1 MASQCK
7 RGIISGIMDN
17 IFIDGFDIDIL
28 LYENKTNNV
37 IANFNAL
44 LGYMYS
50 FLKNG
55 QCKKRISNEY

>member
-1 MASQCK
+1 MVLWT
-7 RGIISGIMDN
+7 IV
-17 IFIDGFDIDIL
+17 IDGFDIDIL
-28 LYENKTNNV
+28 LYENKINNV

-44 LGYMYS
+44 WDYF

>member
-44 LGYMYS
+44 LDYS

>member
-28 LYENKTNNV
+28 LYENKINNV

-44 LGYMYS
+44 WDYFFFEEWTM
-50 FLKNG
+50 
-55 QCKKRISNEY
+55 

>member
-1 MASQCK
+1 MVLWT
-7 RGIISGIMDN
+7 IV
-17 IFIDGFDIDIL
+17 IDGFDIDIL
-28 LYENKTNNV
+28 LYENKINNV

>member
-1 MASQCK
+1 MVLWT
-7 RGIISGIMDN
+7 IV
-17 IFIDGFDIDIL
+17 IDGFDIDIL

-37 IANFNAL
+37 IAIFNAL
-44 LGYMYS
+44 LGYS

>member
-37 IANFNAL
+37 IAIFNAL
-44 LGYMYS
+44 LGYS

>member
-44 LGYMYS
+44 LGYS
-50 FLKNG
+50 FF
-55 QCKKRISNEY
+55 EEWTM

>member
-1 MASQCK
+1 
-7 RGIISGIMDN
+7 MDN

-44 LGYMYS
+44 LDYS